1 MESIVTNKELNGLK
15 QDRLG
20 YEIELK
26 THQRHLLEN
35 LKGDMGKDI
44 QNVLSGKVKVQLPF
58 WQRCKYK
65 IKYILERIFN
75 II

>member
-26 THQRHLLEN
+26 THQQHLLES